1 MEPLYRLGVCL
12 SEHCLTLYKEGL
24 KMKLKIDTTEM
35 SIIPES
41 PQDEIYLESI
51 FDLRHEG
58 DTIKGSRRNAY
69 NLLRWDGIV
78 FEKQC
83 RIANKSNTTC
93 MPCECVTETM

>member
-1 MEPLYRLGVCL
+1 
-12 SEHCLTLYKEGL
+12 
-24 KMKLKIDTTEM
+24 MKLKIDTTEM

-58 DTIKGSRRNAY
+58 DIIKGSRRNAY
-69 NLLRWDGIV
+69 NLSCWNGIV

-83 RIANKSNTTC
+83 RIANKSDTTC
-93 MPCECVTETM
+93 MPCECVTETMKHSLVKKE